1 MQDDIKAK
9 IGHYNETQ
17 KLLYTFWRQ
26 RNIAYLIFVAVA
38 SAAVVFTYGK
48 ENVPSI
54 LVQVLGAHY
63 NMPADKIRSALPFR
77 VMYCLISL
85 CVIFSLTTLQHRAE
99 TVGRLVSY
107 LRHLEIDVRKQL
119 NLQTEST
126 AFSFFR
132 PNDNFFLSYLSFIYL
147 MILLIPIGFLFANG
161 IYGHWPSQAPE
172 IWPIRSSTPSD
183 IQMWV
188 DRNFEFCVD
197 MTSLLVVREP
207 LNNPSI
213 MAHWCH

>member
-1 MQDDIKAK
+1 MARRTCTAFSSKYW
-9 IGHYNETQ
+9 GLT
-17 KLLYTFWRQ
+17 T
-26 RNIAYLIFVAVA
+26 
-38 SAAVVFTYGK
+38 
-48 ENVPSI
+48 
-54 LVQVLGAHY
+54 
-63 NMPADKIRSALPFR
+63 MPADKIRSALPFR
-77 VMYCLISL
+77 VIYSLISL

-161 IYGHWPSQAPE
+161 IDGHWPSQAPE

-197 MTSLLVVREP
+197 MTSLLVVSLLLAGYVSRGWR
-207 LNNPSI
+207 NPSRRDRGGPRAFFPRVNAAAARNFRGMPKGRPASI
-213 MAHWCH
+213 T